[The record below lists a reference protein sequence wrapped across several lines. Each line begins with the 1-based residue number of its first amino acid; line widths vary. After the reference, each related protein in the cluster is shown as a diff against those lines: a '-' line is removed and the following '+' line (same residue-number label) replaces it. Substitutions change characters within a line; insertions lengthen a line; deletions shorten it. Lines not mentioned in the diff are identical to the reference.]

1 MRQEIQDIL
10 DEIGK
15 NFCGFDIP
23 DKLASDWE
31 IAADELAGLEP
42 DVSCDEYIEITA
54 FLAAKA
60 ERQLE
65 AAQSFSKHVADLQ
78 AMDQR
83 WQEWIETA
91 RAAGE
96 PQCMA
101 CRARRS
107 RMRRGWPNLRPTKQP
122 AGPGAPRADS

>member
-15 NFCGFDIP
+15 DFCGFDIP

-31 IAADELAGLEP
+31 IAADKLAGLEP

-60 ERQLE
+60 EKQLE
-65 AAQSFSKHVADLQ
+65 AAQSFSKHVADMQ

-83 WQEWIETA
+83 WQAWIEAARVAGKTDLSLSAWRAEVMGTSEQSTA
-91 RAAGE
+91 FVG
-96 PQCMA
+96 
-101 CRARRS
+101 
-107 RMRRGWPNLRPTKQP
+107 
-122 AGPGAPRADS
+122 